1 MAEETQVLRIEVAG
15 REDLDKSVVSLGAL
29 TEANKKL
36 REERKNLD
44 ISSQQGK
51 ARLDELNKAID
62 SNNKTIKENVSQL
75 EKQRMN
81 VGAYKD
87 ALDKLVPGI
96 GSTIE
101 GFKGMVSAA
110 KAFIATP
117 IGAVIAVLGAA
128 IGALTSYFKGSEEG
142 ANRWGRVMA
151 VGGEILE
158 KITDAVEFLGEKIFD
173 TLGNAFTF
181 IGDLAAKVFPGATA
195 VVKSFVDEI
204 LIEADRIA
212 DLREKEQKQERE
224 LIVERAR
231 VAKETSEIRNRAL
244 EAEGERRLQLVNQAI
259 ALEEGLLKKEQEFA
273 NTRLEIAQK
282 EAADDPTTDNLK
294 KEAEARAEL
303 LRVQQSFFDA
313 TKKFNAQRVEL
324 EKDVE
329 AQRLDAQQTAINE
342 EGLKRQDRYKS
353 IVKDEL
359 ELADL
364 QIKTAQTVAD
374 KIVKTEEQKAG
385 RLQEVR
391 DLQMEAEEFFAA
403 EQERFTLQA
412 IGVAQSVFGQNRGLS
427 SALTLVSTYISA
439 QKAFENVINNPL
451 WKLSPD
457 GGVAFATK
465 SALLVALQGLGR
477 VAAING
483 VGFASGGFTGHGGK
497 YEPAGIVH
505 RGEWVAPQEMV
516 RSPKYGSVIRNLE
529 RARLRGYADGGLV
542 TNSSTAA
549 IDSQLALVNAFKR
562 TPRTVVSWREGRD
575 IGDRV
580 ALKESITS
588 A

>member
-15 REDLDKSVVSLGAL
+15 REDIDKSVVSLGAL

-44 ISSQQGK
+44 VSTQEGK
-51 ARLDELNKAID
+51 ARIDQLNKAID
-62 SNNKTIKENVSQL
+62 TNNKTIKENVSQL

-87 ALDKLVPGI
+87 ALDKLVPGM

-101 GFKGMVSAA
+101 GFKGMITAA
-110 KAFIATP
+110 KAFLATP
-117 IGAVIAVLGAA
+117 IGIAIGLLAAA

-142 ANRWGRVMA
+142 ANRWNRVMA

-158 KITDAVEFLGEKIFD
+158 KITDAIEFLGEKIFNV
-173 TLGNAFTF
+173 LGDAFKF
-181 IGDLAAKVFPGATA
+181 IGDLAEKAFPATSMA
-195 VVKSFVDEI
+195 VKSFVDDVI
-204 LIEADRIA
+204 KEADRIST
-212 DLREKEQKQERE
+212 LREKEQKQERE

-231 VAKETSEIRNRAL
+231 VAKETAELRNKAQ
-244 EAEGERRLQLVNQAI
+244 EVEGERRLQLVNQAI

-273 NTRLEIAQK
+273 NTRLEIAKK
-282 EAADDPTTDNLK
+282 EATDDPTTENLK

-313 TKKFNAQRVEL
+313 TKKFNAQRVAL
-324 EKDVE
+324 EKEVA
-329 AQRLDAQQTAINE
+329 AQLLDEQQTAINNAAIKRDE
-342 EGLKRQDRYKS
+342 NFKGISNDALKLSEVQ
-353 IVKDEL
+353 IQIGKD
-359 ELADL
+359 
-364 QIKTAQTVAD
+364 TAA
-374 KIVKTEEQKAG
+374 KIVETEEQKAA
-385 RLQEVR
+385 RLQEVKA
-391 DLQMEAEEFFAA
+391 LQMEAEEFFAA
-403 EQERFTLQA
+403 EQERITMQA
-412 IGVAQSVFGQNRGLS
+412 IGAAQSVFGQNKGLS

-451 WKLSPD
+451 WKISPD

-465 SALLVALQGLGR
+465 SAFLVALQGLGR

-483 VGFASGGFTGHGGK
+483 VGFASGGYTGHGGK

-529 RARLRGYADGGLV
+529 NARLRGYADGGLV
-542 TNSSTAA
+542 TNTSTAMF
-549 IDSQLALVNAFKR
+549 DSQIAMMNAFKR
-562 TPRTVVSWREGRD
+562 SPRTVVSWREGRD

-588 A
+588 V